1 MTEGAIV
8 NVRTSELSN
17 LRTPLPGGDQ
27 AAGLRE
33 RARPAAIGL
42 RRPGMRTI
50 AITSG
55 KGGVGKSSLAVN
67 LGLALAGQGHRV
79 AIMDGDLGLANVD
92 ILLGIN
98 PAYDLRHV
106 VSGEK
111 ELAEIMV
118 TGPGGLRVIPASSG
132 VASMADLGEADRAR
146 LLERLRAAG
155 DVADLLL
162 IDTGAGISRTVL
174 SLVLAADEVLVV
186 TVPEPTAITDAYA
199 LIKVVCRERPGLPV
213 RVLLNM
219 VEGAREAQEVYGN
232 LHRII
237 QRFLKCEAGFAGFV
251 PRDPCVPRAVREQKP
266 LSVYFPY
273 ARASQCVAA
282 LAADLA
288 AAPARGKATAAPD
301 FWGRVVQYSAQG

>member
-1 MTEGAIV
+1 
-8 NVRTSELSN
+8 
-17 LRTPLPGGDQ
+17 
-27 AAGLRE
+27 
-33 RARPAAIGL
+33 
-42 RRPGMRTI
+42 MRTI

-55 KGGVGKSSLAVN
+55 KGGVGKTSLAVN
-67 LGLALAGQGHRV
+67 LGLVLAGQGHRV

-106 VSGEK
+106 VAGEK
-111 ELAEIMV
+111 ELAEVVV
-118 TGPGGLRVIPASSG
+118 TGPSGLRVIPASSG
-132 VASMADLGEADRAR
+132 VASMADLGEADRGR
-146 LLERLRAAG
+146 LVERLRRAG
-155 DVADLLL
+155 DLADLLL

-199 LIKVVCRERPGLPV
+199 LIKVIGQERPDLAV
-213 RVLLNM
+213 RLVLNM
-219 VEGAREAQEVYGN
+219 VEGACEAQEVYAN
-232 LHRII
+232 LQRII
-237 QRFLKCEAGFAGFV
+237 RRFLKCEVGFAGFV

-273 ARASQCVAA
+273 ARATQCVAA

-288 AAPARGKATAAPD
+288 VAPARAKGTPAPD
-301 FWGRVVQYSAQG
+301 FWGRLVQYSAQG